1 MVTNVENVNQLNSL
15 YLEGVYMETLLNK
28 IDMKSQ
34 NIALINVFSRK
45 TPSDGGTERL
55 CLDASL
61 ILRQFPS
68 LKIDSELDP
77 LILDTKP
84 YIIDFKMPYPAFF
97 VNKKFETE
105 KGTILGIY
113 VYDKL
118 ETTKLLLKMVLS
130 RGPEH
135 TKDPKYMK
143 DVKML
148 QGEVHDLENDKANG
162 VDITHRIKVMC
173 PILNTTSQDS
183 PLAFYACNLYSLG
196 QSANMQCGKIKT
208 EFLNRLCKHDAKI
221 IFDHIMQY
229 AINVA
234 NLLTSQVDLANPT
247 NTKHDIRVYTDNTGV
262 KKEDRRN
269 NHNVVVKVFGD
280 TKKYVDAYNTEKKR
294 HYKTSMEACIVRGH
308 YRHLQSERYK
318 AKRGETIW
326 IPPFYKGMDK
336 ELYSRIVKIVP

>member
-280 TKKYVDAYNTEKKR
+280 IKKYVDAYNTEKKR
-294 HYKTSMEACIVRGH
+294 HYKMSMEACIVRGH

-336 ELYSRIVKIVP
+336 ELYSRIVKIIP